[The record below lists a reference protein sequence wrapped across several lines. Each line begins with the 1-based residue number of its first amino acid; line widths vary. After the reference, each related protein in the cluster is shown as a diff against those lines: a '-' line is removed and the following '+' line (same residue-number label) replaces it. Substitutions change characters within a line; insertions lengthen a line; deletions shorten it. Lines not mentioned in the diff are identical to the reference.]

1 MCNEIALLCK
11 KEKKKDKYVEDKYV
25 SIFSEKKFIHIR
37 EYSVECTF
45 ISNKKK

>member
-1 MCNEIALLCK
+1 MCNEIALLC
-11 KEKKKDKYVEDKYV
+11 KKDKYVEDKYV